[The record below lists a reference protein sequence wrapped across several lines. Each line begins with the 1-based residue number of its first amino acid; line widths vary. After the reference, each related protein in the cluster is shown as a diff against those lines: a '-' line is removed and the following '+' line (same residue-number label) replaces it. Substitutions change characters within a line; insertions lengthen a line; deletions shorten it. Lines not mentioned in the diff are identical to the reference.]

1 MQTNTTKSMDK
12 LLGRKEK
19 NEAAHTTH
27 TLILAAQAKA
37 FPFAGLATAMLINS
51 LGDEKKP
58 PIHVTTEPIASFDP
72 AEQNSTVK
80 LLRREE

>member
-1 MQTNTTKSMDK
+1 MDK
-12 LLGRKEK
+12 LLGKKEK
-19 NEAAHTTH
+19 NEAAHATH
-27 TLILAAQAKA
+27 TLVLATQAKA

-80 LLRREE
+80 LIRREE